1 MSCSQNAQMQADT
14 QLALDTC
21 SHMHTHI
28 RSTLDADK
36 RIKTHAQPSIRA
48 DTDTCQAETCPALK
62 MRKCKRIHNWL
73 LIRADTC
80 THIRST
86 LDAGKR
92 IKTHAQPSI
101 RADTCTHTLSSR
113 GACRHTLSARH
124 RKLTEDKHSALET
137 YKLTLSSRD
146 DKHSAHEDTRSAL
159 ETCQQARH
167 MQTTNTQ
174 HMKIRAQLSKP
185 ANKRGTCRQ
194 QTLSI

>member
-1 MSCSQNAQMQADT
+1 VQTHA
-14 QLALDTC
+14 
-21 SHMHTHI
+21 HT
-28 RSTLDADK
+28 TLDADK
-36 RIKTHAQPSIRA
+36 QIKTHAQPSIRA

-62 MRKCKRIHNWL
+62 TRKCKRIHNRL

-86 LDAGKR
+86 LDAG
-92 IKTHAQPSI
+92 KTHAQPSI

-124 RKLTEDKHSALET
+124 RKLTEEKRSALET

-167 MQTTNTQ
+167 MQTTNTR
-174 HMKIRAQLSKP
+174 HMKIHDQLSKP

-194 QTLSI
+194 QTLST